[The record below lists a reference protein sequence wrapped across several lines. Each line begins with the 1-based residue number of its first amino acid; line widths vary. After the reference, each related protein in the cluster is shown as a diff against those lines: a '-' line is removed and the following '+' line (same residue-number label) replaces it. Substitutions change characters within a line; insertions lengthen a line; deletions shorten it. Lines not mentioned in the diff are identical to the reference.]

1 MNTNGSFSLKQ
12 DFERRRMSSFF
23 NQLKKFEN
31 DDYSIMQIIETQE
44 IDDFTDIE
52 HIDTQL
58 IDSKKRD

>member
-1 MNTNGSFSLKQ
+1 
-12 DFERRRMSSFF
+12 MSSFF

-31 DDYSIMQIIETQE
+31 DDYTIMQIIETQE